1 MTDNKQNSRKNRSKI
16 EKVLN
21 GDVTKLVDLQK
32 DIIKRLEKI
41 IFELNN
47 LSV

>member
-1 MTDNKQNSRKNRSKI
+1 MSDKKDNRKKNNRI

-21 GDVTKLVDLQK
+21 GDVTSLVKMQK

-41 IFELNN
+41 IFALNN
-47 LSV
+47 ISA